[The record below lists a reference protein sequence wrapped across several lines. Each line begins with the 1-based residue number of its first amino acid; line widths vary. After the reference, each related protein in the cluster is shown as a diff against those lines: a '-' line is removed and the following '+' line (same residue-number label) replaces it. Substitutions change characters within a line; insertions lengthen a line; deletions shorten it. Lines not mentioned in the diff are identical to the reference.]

1 MSTSPKTPAGD
12 AIRVQTTERF
22 DLADIGAQQSLV
34 YEHIVAAFGALVG
47 PAAGVL
53 SNPAFNTSNL
63 AAVVVGECLFY
74 DGRSAGG
81 GKLASGV
88 LIPYDPTESW
98 QSANTAVDLSSYL
111 AGSGTPYLWAKRVQ
125 VESNAA
131 TRRQWDA
138 GAEASFSPNTRYR
151 ERMEFAVGSTAPSS
165 DYFKFAQVRSWTTG
179 VPTILP
185 IHAFDLTTEA
195 VSSIGERLTAQLA
208 GQTHV
213 GIARVVTTILRTLR
227 LHYDKDAAADST
239 WFTTPLRGLKQ
250 LDTDLAAVESLAG
263 ANEVRIFDPCTLFA
277 GKVTHNITAETA
289 SISGQ
294 AFGSL
299 AGASAPAVT
308 YTDANNVEVVWSAN
322 SDYWEE
328 IYAIHV
334 TPAVASINT
343 PAFVIA
349 FDAGAHTFTVNTD
362 GSSSDRS
369 FYLTIIGRFVEAA

>member
-34 YEHIVAAFGALVG
+34 YEHLVAAFGALVG

-88 LIPYDPTESW
+88 LTPYDPTESW
-98 QSANTAVDLSSYL
+98 QSANTTVDLSSYL

-131 TRRQWDA
+131 TRRRWDA
-138 GAEASFSPNTRYR
+138 GAEPSFSPYTRYR
-151 ERMEFAVGSTAPSS
+151 ERMEFAVGASAPSS
-165 DYFKFAQVRSWTTG
+165 DYFKFAQVTSWTSS

-195 VSSIGERLTAQLA
+195 VSSLGERLTAQLA

-213 GIARVVTTILRTLR
+213 GIARVVTTVLRTLR
-227 LHYDKDAAADST
+227 LHYDKDAAAGST
-239 WFTTPLRGLKQ
+239 WFTTPTRGLKQ
-250 LDTDLAAVESLAG
+250 LDEDLADAESLAE
-263 ANEVRIFDPCTLFA
+263 ANRVAIHDPCVLFA
-277 GKVTHNITAETA
+277 GKVEHNPAAETV
-289 SISGQ
+289 SIAGK
-294 AFGSL
+294 AFAPL
-299 AGASAPAVT
+299 AGGQVPEVT
-308 YTDANNVEVVWSAN
+308 YVNGNTVRVDWVANDPMWT
-322 SDYWEE
+322 E
-328 IYAIHV
+328 IYAIQA
-334 TPAVASINT
+334 TPAAPSATGVYVKSRN
-343 PAFVIA
+343 
-349 FDAGAHTFTVNTD
+349 DGAHTFDVGTD
-362 GSSSDRS
+362 GTSTDHG